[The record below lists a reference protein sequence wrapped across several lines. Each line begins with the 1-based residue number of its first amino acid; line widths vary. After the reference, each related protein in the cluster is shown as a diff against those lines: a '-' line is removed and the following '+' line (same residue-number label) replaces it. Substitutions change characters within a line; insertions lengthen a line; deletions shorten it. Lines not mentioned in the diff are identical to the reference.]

1 MNNDALYAL
10 IIKKQAKDWLKD
22 NPLRLNSE
30 EKQKFLIDLSLYLER
45 KNGVIADEVFD
56 FLVQR
61 GLVFNEPREQTFTAY
76 LIKKYGNLN
85 GVKALDVGAGRI
97 CVLSKSINEKGGKV
111 TAIDTNIRLSEK
123 ELEKL
128 NIAVIKKLFR
138 CDEFSKNGKGTN
150 IHDYDLILGLEPCGA
165 TEHIIRQALKYDK
178 PFDISLCAAP
188 HKGLNG
194 ETFKT
199 HLEWYEHLAKISKE
213 VSIIKNDCGYVAT
226 NNDVFEL

>member
-10 IIKKQAKDWLKD
+10 IVKNQSKEWLKD

-30 EKQKFLIDLSLYLER
+30 EKQKFLVDLSLYLER

-61 GLVFNEPREQTFTAY
+61 GLIYNEPREQSFTSH
-76 LIKKYGNLN
+76 LIKKYGSLK
-85 GVKALDVGAGRI
+85 GVKVLDVGAGRI
-97 CVLSKSINEKGGKV
+97 CVLSKAISEKGAKV
-111 TAIDTNIRLSEK
+111 TAMDTNIRLTEK

-128 NIAVIKKLFR
+128 NITIVKKLFR
-138 CDEFSKNGKGTN
+138 CDEFARNGVGTN
-150 IHDYDLILGLEPCGA
+150 VGRYDLILGLEPCGA

-178 PFDISLCAAP
+178 PFDITLCATP
-188 HKGLNG
+188 HKGLRS

-199 HLEWYEHLAKISKE
+199 YMEWYEHLSKISKE
-213 VSIIKNDCGYVAT
+213 VSIIKRDCGYVAT
-226 NNDVFEL
+226 NNDGYEL